1 MRMNGYIVF
10 GDTGTGQPAPQ
21 EMLRAVSDPTRLR
34 LLRLLRREELNVQ
47 ELVRVLGAG
56 QPQVSRHLA
65 LLREAGWIRQ
75 RREGTWS
82 WYAAVAADDFAGGA
96 ALHGGVLAAAQT
108 LPDAAADDAELAAV
122 LRDRDARAGRF
133 FAGAARRW
141 DDLRRD
147 FESSELHLA
156 AVAALVPPGLRVV
169 DVGTGTGAL
178 LPLLAAAGCRVT
190 AVDSSAAMLERAR
203 EACARER
210 LTGVTFQ
217 RADVQALPLRDG
229 VCDAAFASM
238 VLRHVARPAT
248 ALAELARVVRPGGRV
263 VLLDFTRHEQAWMRE
278 ELAHQWLGFAREE
291 LERLLRQ
298 AGLAPL
304 AYATRAAAL
313 PAGGRRRRDGGGWP
327 DLFLAVAARPDA
339 AAEPIIASA

>member
-1 MRMNGYIVF
+1 MRMKGYTASNEP
-10 GDTGTGQPAPQ
+10 GAPAPALQ
-21 EMLRAVSDPTRLR
+21 EILRAVSDPTRLR
-34 LLRLLRREELNVQ
+34 LLWLLRREELNVQ
-47 ELVRVLGAG
+47 ELVRILGAG

-82 WYAAVAADDFAGGA
+82 WYAAVAAVEFAGGV
-96 ALHGGVLAAAQT
+96 ALHGGVLAAAGT
-108 LPDAAADDAELAAV
+108 LPVAVADDVALAAV

-141 DDLRRD
+141 DDIRRD

-203 EACARER
+203 AACARER
-210 LTGVTFQ
+210 LTGITFQ

-229 VCDAAFASM
+229 VCDAAFASL

-278 ELAHQWLGFAREE
+278 ERGHQWLGFARDE

-304 AYATRAAAL
+304 AYATRAAAP

-339 AAEPIIASA
+339 AGAAADVSA

>member
-1 MRMNGYIVF
+1 
-10 GDTGTGQPAPQ
+10 
-21 EMLRAVSDPTRLR
+21 
-34 LLRLLRREELNVQ
+34 RLLRREELNVQ

-75 RREGTWS
+75 RRAGTWS
-82 WYAAVAADDFAGGA
+82 WYAAVAAADFTGGA
-96 ALHGGVLAAAQT
+96 GLHGGVLAAAET
-108 LPDAAADDAELAAV
+108 LPGVAADDAALAIV

-141 DDLRRD
+141 DDIRRE

-178 LPLLAAAGCRVT
+178 LPLLAAAGCRVI
-190 AVDSSAAMLERAR
+190 AIDSSAAMLEQAR

-210 LTGVTFQ
+210 LTEITFQ

-229 VCDAAFASM
+229 VCDAAFAAL
-238 VLRHVARPAT
+238 VLRHVARPAA

-278 ELAHQWLGFAREE
+278 ELAHQWLGFARDE

-304 AYATRAAAL
+304 AYATRAAAP

-327 DLFLAVAARPDA
+327 DLFLAVAARPDTA
-339 AAEPIIASA
+339 DTPADPNA